1 MKKILYTFAALLF
14 FAACTQEQVIPE
26 EPVIGPVTGPT
37 DGLVSVTLVADSPE
51 TRSELGIL
59 NNKPFPFWS
68 AGDNVWVLPAHVDA
82 VPRDQYGNAV
92 YPATLFE
99 GGLTEASQS
108 ASFTGEMEAGRTY
121 LAFYPDREGYG
132 EDNGIYTD
140 GVIVGYDE
148 WGDYDP
154 FPFLSF
160 SIPTEQYPTRNSF
173 DKAADFLISEPFSV
187 TDDQIFSDGKATV
200 NVGFTRMN
208 AIVKVVLHDQT
219 TDKRLSGQV
228 VKRVVLGDY
237 QEMEG
242 GEYAPAANAETRA
255 AYFDPDGDECYGL
268 AGSVHV
274 YIGEDGKCEYGL
286 WGEGGIAAIYTD
298 GTNDTEDTQYA
309 FDEDGLHTTYFIT
322 MPCVIKNDDCG
333 HGLRIRVETDDM
345 IIERDVTL
353 PDAGVA
359 LQPSRMT
366 TLNIGLYDNGVKET
380 TIMENGFSFM
390 WYDSEAEEF
399 HTVSSLSV
407 KEDTYEELIVNLV
420 GLSLDEENWVDE
432 LVSYDPEGFVHV
444 DFGQAYYDSYSGQIY
459 GVRVWGDQVTDSPVT
474 VTFSAGGYST
484 DLQVNVVE
492 ANTPASISLGEGIH
506 EINLDQYDAP
516 SLNATIAPKDPG
528 QSLDADFERFACKLV
543 DQVTGEENTL
553 NEAFFEELDEL
564 EMVIHLPEISEAG
577 EFNLVVTY
585 KDVTLLTIPT
595 TVWEDA
601 DLPAALQGWSGPSR
615 SDYWSAPS
623 DKGNWFE
630 TYKNAQGG
638 LKTYAAS
645 LAEEIP
651 TYAFAGALK
660 LESSSGG
667 FDAFKYFTGLTEVP
681 EHAFVDCQFLTE
693 ITLPGGIITIGDSAF
708 ENCKSLINIRLPE
721 SVTSIGNN
729 AFVSSGVV
737 SINLPDGLESIGE
750 SAFWGC
756 GGLLAIEIP
765 GSIKTIGD
773 SAFSNAGLSEVSF
786 SPTISQLE
794 KLPLNVFY
802 GTASLTSISIPQ
814 SVKVIGVSAFSN
826 SGLASVVIP
835 EGVTTIEEYAFS
847 HSQLTT
853 VTLPSSVTSI
863 GEYAF
868 ANCPMVSATL
878 LPVTPP
884 TVWGNAF
891 RPTSENE
898 NFEYPIYVP
907 DNSYDSYISAAA
919 SWGEAAGYI
928 NTDRIKKMSEAPV
941 Q

>member
-26 EPVIGPVTGPT
+26 EPVIGPVTEPA

-51 TRSELGIL
+51 TRTELGTL
-59 NNKPFPFWS
+59 NDKPFPFWS
-68 AGDNVWVLPAHVDA
+68 AGDNVWVLPAHVDE

-99 GGLTEASQS
+99 GGLTQASPS
-108 ASFTGEMEAGRTY
+108 ASFTGDLEAGKTY
-121 LAFYPDREGYG
+121 LAFYPDREVGD
-132 EDNGIYTD
+132 ENDINVTS
-140 GVIVGYDE
+140 GVYVGYNEPYGDE
-148 WGDYDP
+148 NYDP

-160 SIPTEQYPTRNSF
+160 AIPTEQYPTRNSF
-173 DKAADFLISEPFSV
+173 DKAADFLVSAPFTV
-187 TDDQIFSDGKATV
+187 AADQINPDGKATV

-208 AIVKVVLHDQT
+208 AIVKVVLHDMT
-219 TDKRLSGQV
+219 TGNKLSGQV
-228 VKRVVLGDY
+228 VKKVVLGES
-237 QEMEG
+237 QEMDGG
-242 GEYAPAANAETRA
+242 GEYAPAAHAETRA
-255 AYFDPDGDECYGL
+255 EYFDPDGVECNGL
-268 AGSVHV
+268 TGSVGV
-274 YIGEDGKCEYGL
+274 DIGEDGECEYFFYGD
-286 WGEGGIAAIYTD
+286 GGIAAIYTD
-298 GTNDTEDTQYA
+298 GSNGTENTQYP
-309 FDEDGLHTTYFIT
+309 FDENGQHTTYFIT
-322 MPCVIKNDDCG
+322 MPCVIKNDNSG
-333 HGLRIRVETDDM
+333 HGLRLRVETDDM
-345 IIERDVTL
+345 VIERDVNL
-353 PDAGVA
+353 PEAGIA

-390 WYDSEAEEF
+390 WYDLEADEL

-407 KEDTYEELIVNLV
+407 KEDSYEELFVNLV
-420 GLSLDEENWVDE
+420 GVTLDEENWADE
-432 LVSYDPEGFVHV
+432 LVSCDPESFVHV
-444 DFGQAYYDSYSGQIY
+444 DFEQAYYESYSGRIS
-459 GVRVWGDQVTDSPVT
+459 GVRVWGDQATDSPVT

-492 ANTPASISLGEGIH
+492 ANTPASISLGDIS

-516 SLNATIAPKDPG
+516 SLNATITPKYHG
-528 QSLDADFERFACKLV
+528 QDLEADFERFACELV
-543 DQVTGEENTL
+543 DQDTGAVIPL
-553 NEAFFEELDEL
+553 VDAVFEESDDL
-564 EMVIHLPEISEAG
+564 EMVIDLPEISAAG
-577 EFNLVVTY
+577 EFNLVFTY
-585 KDVTLLTIPT
+585 KDVTLLTIPI

-601 DLPAALQGWSGPSR
+601 DLPAALQSWSGPSR
-615 SDYWSAPS
+615 SYYLYALS
-623 DKGNWFE
+623 NWFDA
-630 TYKNAQGG
+630 YKNTAGG

-708 ENCKSLINIRLPE
+708 ENCKSLINIQLPE

-729 AFVSSGVV
+729 AFVSSGIV

-750 SAFWGC
+750 AAFSGC
-756 GGLLAIEIP
+756 HALQTIVIP

-794 KLPLNVFY
+794 TLPLNVFY
-802 GTASLTSISIPQ
+802 RTASLTSISIPQ
-814 SVKVIGVSAFSN
+814 SVKVIGESAFSN

-835 EGVTTIEEYAFS
+835 EGVTTIEESAFS
-847 HSQLTT
+847 YSHLTT

-907 DNSYDSYISAAA
+907 DNSYDSYTKAAA
-919 SWGEAAGYI
+919 NWGEAAGYI
-928 NTDRIKKMSEAPV
+928 NTDRIKKMSEAPA

>member
-1 MKKILYTFAALLF
+1 MMKKILYTFAALF
-14 FAACTQEQVIPE
+14 FLAACTQEQVIPE
-26 EPVIGPVTGPT
+26 EPVIGPVTEPA
-37 DGLVSVTLVADSPE
+37 DGLVSVTLVAESPE
-51 TRSELGIL
+51 TRTELGTL

-68 AGDNVWVLPAHVDA
+68 AGDNVWVLPAHVDE
-82 VPRDQYGNAV
+82 VPRDQYDDPI

-121 LAFYPDREGYG
+121 LAFYPDREGYD
-132 EDNGIYTD
+132 EENGIHTG
-140 GVIVGYDE
+140 GVYVGYDE

-160 SIPTEQYPTRNSF
+160 SIPTEQYPARNSF
-173 DKAADFLISEPFSV
+173 DKAADFLVSAPFTV
-187 TDDQIFSDGKATV
+187 TADQITSDGKATV

-208 AIVKVVLHDQT
+208 AIVKVVLHDM
-219 TDKRLSGQV
+219 TDGNLLDGQF

-242 GEYAPAANAETRA
+242 GEYAPAAHAKTRA

-274 YIGEDGKCEYGL
+274 YIGEDGKCEYGF
-286 WGEGGIAAIYTD
+286 WGEEGIAAIYTD

-309 FDEDGLHTTYFIT
+309 FDENGQHTTYFIT
-322 MPCVIKNDDCG
+322 LPCVVMNDDYG
-333 HGLRIRVETDDM
+333 HGLRLRVETDDM
-345 IIERDVTL
+345 IIEREVTL
-353 PDAGVA
+353 PEAGIA

-366 TLNIGLYDNGVKET
+366 TLNIGIYDNGEHET
-380 TIMENGFSFM
+380 FIMEKGFSFM
-390 WYDSEAEEF
+390 WYDSEAEEY
-399 HTVSSLSV
+399 HPVSSLSV
-407 KEDTYEELIVNLV
+407 KEDAYEELMINLV
-420 GLSLDEENWVDE
+420 GVTLDEENWKSELELNAPEDFVWVDLE
-432 LVSYDPEGFVHV
+432 DADYD
-444 DFGQAYYDSYSGQIY
+444 YRSGEIN
-459 GVRVWGDQVTDSPVT
+459 GVRVWGKQVTDSPVA
-474 VTFSAGGYST
+474 VTISAGGCFSSIE
-484 DLQVNVVE
+484 VSVVE
-492 ANTPASISLGEGIH
+492 ANSPATIDFGNISG
-506 EINLDQYDAP
+506 INLDQYDAP
-516 SLNATIAPKDPG
+516 SLNATITPKDPN
-528 QSLDADFERFACKLV
+528 QPLDADFDLFACKLI
-543 DQVTGEENTL
+543 DGDSEISIDGAE
-553 NEAFFEELDEL
+553 FEESDSQG
-564 EMVIHLPEISEAG
+564 MVISLPEFSEAG
-577 EFNLVVTY
+577 AFSLQFTY
-585 KDVTLLTIPT
+585 KGVPLSSIPI
-595 TVWEDA
+595 TVWEEA
-601 DLPAALQGWSGPSR
+601 ELPEELQSWHGPSK
-615 SDYWSAPS
+615 SYYSEAPS
-623 DKGNWFE
+623 DKNEWFDD
-630 TYKNAQGG
+630 YKNTAGG

-645 LAEEIP
+645 QAEEIP
-651 TYAFAGALK
+651 EYAFAGALGSG
-660 LESSSGG
+660 SSTVS
-667 FDAFKYFTGLTEVP
+667 FEAFKYFTGLTEVP
-681 EHAFVDCQFLTE
+681 AFAFVDCKFLAG
-693 ITLPGGIITIGDSAF
+693 IT
-708 ENCKSLINIRLPE
+708 LPE

-750 SAFWGC
+750 AAFSRC
-756 GGLLAIEIP
+756 HALQTIVIP

-773 SAFSNAGLSEVSF
+773 SAFSNAGLSEVFF

-802 GTASLTSISIPQ
+802 RTTSLTSISIPQ
-814 SVKVIGVSAFSN
+814 SVKVIGESAFSN

-835 EGVTTIEEYAFS
+835 EGVTTIEESAFS

-907 DNSYDSYISAAA
+907 DSSYGSYTLAAA
-919 SWGEAAGYI
+919 NWGEAAGYI
-928 NTDRIKKMSEAPV
+928 NTDRIKKMSEAPA

>member
-14 FAACTQEQVIPE
+14 LAACTQEQVISE
-26 EPVIGPVTGPT
+26 EPVIGPVTEPA
-37 DGLVSVTLVADSPE
+37 DGVVSVTLVADSPE
-51 TRSELGIL
+51 TRTELGTL
-59 NNKPFPFWS
+59 DNKPFPFWS

-82 VPRDQYGNAV
+82 VPRDQSGDAV

-121 LAFYPDREGYG
+121 LAFYPDREGYD
-132 EDNGIYTD
+132 EENGIHTG
-140 GVIVGYDE
+140 GVYVGYDE

-160 SIPTEQYPTRNSF
+160 AIPAEQYPTRNSF
-173 DKAADFLISEPFSV
+173 DKAADFLVSAPFTV
-187 TDDQIFSDGKATV
+187 PADHITSDGKATV
-200 NVGFTRMN
+200 NVGFTRIN
-208 AIVKVVLHDQT
+208 AIVKVVLHDMT
-219 TDKRLSGQV
+219 TGNKLSGQV
-228 VKRVVLGDY
+228 VKKVVLGEF
-237 QEMEG
+237 QEMEGG
-242 GEYAPAANAETRA
+242 GEYAPAAHAKTRA
-255 AYFDPDGDECYGL
+255 EYFDPDGVECNGL
-268 AGSVHV
+268 TGSVGV
-274 YIGEDGKCEYGL
+274 DIGQDGECEYFFYGN
-286 WGEGGIAAIYTD
+286 GGIAAIYTD
-298 GTNDTEDTQYA
+298 GSNGTENTQYA
-309 FDEDGLHTTYFIT
+309 FDENGQHTTYFIT
-322 MPCVIKNDDCG
+322 MPCVIKNDGSG
-333 HGLRIRVETDDM
+333 HGLRLRVETDDM
-345 IIERDVTL
+345 VIERDVNL
-353 PDAGVA
+353 PEAGIA

-380 TIMENGFSFM
+380 TILENGFSFM
-390 WYDSEAEEF
+390 WYDLEAEEF

-407 KEDTYEELIVNLV
+407 KENTYEELIVNLV

-432 LVSYDPEGFVHV
+432 LVSYDPEDFVHV
-444 DFGQAYYDSYSGQIY
+444 DFEHVYYDSNSGQIY

-492 ANTPASISLGEGIH
+492 ANTPASISLGDIS

-516 SLNATIAPKDPG
+516 SLNATIMPKDPE
-528 QSLDADFERFACKLV
+528 QSLDADFDLFACELV
-543 DQVTGEENTL
+543 DQVTGAVIPL
-553 NEAFFEELDEL
+553 VGAGFEESDDL
-564 EMVIHLPEISEAG
+564 EMVIHFPEISVAG
-577 EFNLVVTY
+577 DFNLVFTY
-585 KDVTLLTIPT
+585 KDVTLLTIPI

-601 DLPAALQGWSGPSR
+601 DLPEALQSWGGPSR
-615 SDYWSAPS
+615 SDYWYAPS
-623 DKGNWFE
+623 DKSNWFDAF
-630 TYKNAQGG
+630 KNTAGG

-651 TYAFAGALK
+651 NYAFAGALK
-660 LESSSGG
+660 SGSSTG

-681 EHAFVDCQFLTE
+681 EYAFVDCKFLTE

-708 ENCKSLINIRLPE
+708 ENCKSLINIQLPE

-737 SINLPDGLESIGE
+737 SINLPEGLESIGE
-750 SAFWGC
+750 SAFNGC
-756 GGLLAIEIP
+756 GALQTIVIP

-773 SAFSNAGLSEVSF
+773 SAFSYAGLSEVSF

-794 KLPLNVFY
+794 TLPLNVFY
-802 GTASLTSISIPQ
+802 GTASLTSIIIPQ

-853 VTLPSSVTSI
+853 VTLPSSVASI

-907 DNSYDSYISAAA
+907 DNSYDSYNSAAA

-928 NTDRIKKMSEAPV
+928 NTNRIKKMSEAPA